1 MIFLEKSKIFKDVI
15 HDSIEITRVAN
26 CIIDT
31 KIFQRL
37 RNLHQLGVCY
47 MVFSNANNNRFE
59 HSVGTYYLVD
69 KLLSNLIQNSS
80 PSELN
85 KSILQIDFIKNYLL
99 KNFELDDSEENIK
112 FISNIKTHLLDDYIV
127 ELIKIAGLVHDLGH
141 GPFSHLFDEWL
152 HNSDIIEKDNEL
164 LEHENRSIL
173 LLKKIIDSTSL
184 NINDEVYNLN
194 EFINE
199 EAFNFIAEIINP
211 TELTPKNFVFQIVS
225 NSLNGLDVDKLDY
238 LYRDSFYFGAGIPFD
253 LQRIISHAKV
263 INDNICFPEKIS
275 YDIYKVYRTRY
286 DLHKQFYNHK
296 TVVSIEYM
304 IRKILEKL
312 DNILDISITIVNKD
326 LDKFIELT
334 DSMIFNTSTV
344 IKNFRKLYMIH
355 KKDIDYIDGLIDRL
369 NTRNI
374 YRCLYTGSFNIKET
388 DIDIKINE
396 ILANSGELQ
405 KDISELSRQNIVP
418 VKLRIGLLSG
428 NKSHPFDNLY
438 FYNSHGKANIL
449 AKEKIT
455 HLMSSFYQEMIVHIF
470 YMD

>member
-15 HDSIEITRVAN
+15 HDSIEITRIAN

-59 HSVGTYYLVD
+59 HSIGTYHLAD
-69 KLLSNLIQNSS
+69 KLLSNLIQNSN

-152 HNSDIIEKDNEL
+152 HHSDIIEKDNEL

-184 NINDEVYNLN
+184 HIDDEIYKLN

-211 TELTPKNFVFQIVS
+211 NEFTSKNFVFQIVS

-326 LDKFIELT
+326 LDKFIELI
-334 DSMIFNTSTV
+334 DSMIFNTSTI
-344 IKNFRKLYMIH
+344 IKNFKKLYQIH
-355 KKDIDYIDGLIDRL
+355 KSDIDYIDELIERL

-374 YRCLYTGSFNIKET
+374 YRCLYTGSFNIEET
-388 DIDIKINE
+388 DIDNKIKE
-396 ILANSGELQ
+396 ILSNSDELQ
-405 KDISELSRQNIVP
+405 QDISELNIENIVS

-438 FYNSHGKANIL
+438 FYNSYGRANIL

-455 HLMSSFYQEMIVHIF
+455 HLMSSFHQETIVHIF